1 MLLGDPREVRVLD
14 LVWPLF
20 ALVLAAVGL
29 LGRLMLG
36 EDADAESVIGSAA
49 AGAAHAGNAS
59 SPADAEERSLR
70 RFVSAQTQRS
80 EEAT

>member
-1 MLLGDPREVRVLD
+1 MLD

-36 EDADAESVIGSAA
+36 EDDAQSSIASAA
-49 AGAAHAGNAS
+49 AGAAHVGNAP
-59 SPADAEERSLR
+59 SPSDPEERSLR